1 MTIQQIYDLAIKL
14 GVKNDLRGEAKVK
27 KVLSKIKA
35 KHDKLSPE
43 AKKEFD
49 TERLTN
55 PYSDTRILNETKKEI
70 KKVMVGIDIQPAELL
85 MAKQMNVDLVIAH
98 HPLGSALADL
108 GNVMHL
114 QADVLAMYGVPI
126 NVAEALTKERI
137 SEVARGVSAAN
148 HYRTVDAAKLLNI
161 SLMCVHTPAD
171 NMAATFLD
179 KLIKKAKPETVGE
192 IIKILKTVPEY
203 QEAIKR
209 KAGPKIFVGAEDS
222 SAGRIVVTEITGG
235 TEGAVGIY
243 EKMSQAGIGTVIAMH
258 MDEER
263 KKEAAKHFVNVV
275 IAGHISSDSLGVN
288 QFLDELEKKG
298 IEIVPCSGLIRVSR
312 GKGNKKTKY
321 VIIRR
326 TCPPFL
332 DRRPSFPRPCRCA
345 YNT

>member
-1 MTIQQIYDLAIKL
+1 MQIQQIYDLAIKL
-14 GVKNDLRGEAKVK
+14 GIQSDLRGQAKVK
-27 KVLSKIKA
+27 KILGKIKE
-35 KHDKLSPE
+35 KYDKLSPDG
-43 AKKEFD
+43 KKEFD
-49 TERLTN
+49 TERLSN
-55 PYSDTRILNETKKEI
+55 PYSDSRVFVDPKKEI
-70 KKVMVGIDIQPAELL
+70 KKVMVGIDIQPAELII
-85 MAKQMNVDLVIAH
+85 AKQMGVDLVIAH
-98 HPLGSALADL
+98 HPVGSALADL

-137 SEVARGVSAAN
+137 SEVARGISASN
-148 HYRTVDAAKLLNI
+148 HYRTVDAAELLKI
-161 SLMCVHTPAD
+161 GLMCVHTPCD
-171 NMAATFLD
+171 NLAATFLD

-192 IIKILKTVPEY
+192 VIKLLKTVPEY

-209 KAGPKIFVGAEDS
+209 KSGPKIFVGSEDS

-288 QFLDELEKKG
+288 QFLDELEKKK
-298 IEIVPCSGLIRVSR
+298 IEIIPCSGLIRVSR
-312 GKGNKKTKY
+312 VKNKK
-321 VIIRR
+321 IR
-326 TCPPFL
+326 
-332 DRRPSFPRPCRCA
+332 
-345 YNT
+345 N